1 MHCMGLK
8 EATIG
13 QYYGLLEWRVL
24 MHPQYYLYNT
34 EQSSAVRI
42 TMCTRPYVSLAINGS
57 TPPPYSS
64 YRWFSVPNHYE
75 GHKPEH
81 RNRTTTDSES
91 VAGEVNDSS
100 PRDGTGHTH
109 KPKKLRHLSPPVSE
123 WGMMAT
129 YSEIKISMAP

>member
-1 MHCMGLK
+1 MGLK

-57 TPPPYSS
+57 TPPPTAVTDGLVCQITTKGTNLNTAIV
-64 YRWFSVPNHYE
+64 RP
-75 GHKPEH
+75 PI
-81 RNRTTTDSES
+81 RNQ
-91 VAGEVNDSS
+91 
-100 PRDGTGHTH
+100 
-109 KPKKLRHLSPPVSE
+109 LR
-123 WGMMAT
+123 G
-129 YSEIKISMAP
+129 K